1 MTYSI
6 LLAPPAERQF
16 KSLTESVRKRIVKRL
31 KSLRENPRPQ
41 GVKKLAGEEV
51 LYRIR
56 EVITGSSIRFKTR
69 SSSSSSSRSATAKKP
84 TAENNPPTHVFPPL
98 ASSNHTRHSPA
109 PPASVRPTMP

>member
-56 EVITGSSIRFKTR
+56 EGDYRIIYTIQDKELIVLVVKIGNRKEAYR
-69 SSSSSSSRSATAKKP
+69 
-84 TAENNPPTHVFPPL
+84 
-98 ASSNHTRHSPA
+98 
-109 PPASVRPTMP
+109 